1 MVAGHHV
8 RMYPTN
14 TYRCTEC
21 SGTFAPDPRVG
32 DRQVTCGAGKCQ
44 QARHAKRCRQWH
56 AANRETTAEH
66 YQDVVVPFRRE
77 QPDYQRRWR
86 WGRRLRE
93 IREQTSLL
101 GGALLASLH
110 GLVRQAERLAQQAAS
125 VVQTG
130 ILAGQ
135 KLQRAVAAVRSTI
148 TALEQLEASTA
159 ELRELGL

>member
-8 RMYPTN
+8 RMFPTN
-14 TYRCTEC
+14 TCRCTEC
-21 SGTFAPDPRVG
+21 SGKFAPDPRVG
-32 DRQVTCGAGKCQ
+32 DRQVTCGAAECQ

-56 AANRETTAEH
+56 ATNRDATAKH
-66 YQDVVVPFRRE
+66 YEDVVAPFRRE

-93 IREQTSLL
+93 IREQTGLL
-101 GGALLASLH
+101 GGALLGRLH
-110 GLVRQAERLAQQAAS
+110 GLVRQAEGLAQRAAS
-125 VVQTG
+125 CVQTG
-130 ILAGQ
+130 ILAGE
-135 KLQRAVAAVRSTI
+135 KLRRAVAAVRSTI

>member
-1 MVAGHHV
+1 
-8 RMYPTN
+8 
-14 TYRCTEC
+14 
-21 SGTFAPDPRVG
+21 
-32 DRQVTCGAGKCQ
+32 
-44 QARHAKRCRQWH
+44 
-56 AANRETTAEH
+56 
-66 YQDVVVPFRRE
+66 VVVPFRRE